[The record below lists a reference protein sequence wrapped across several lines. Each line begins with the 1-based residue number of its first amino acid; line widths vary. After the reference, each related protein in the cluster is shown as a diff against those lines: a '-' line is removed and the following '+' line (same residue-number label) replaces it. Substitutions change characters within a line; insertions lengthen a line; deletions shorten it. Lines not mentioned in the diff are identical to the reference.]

1 MNARVKQ
8 IILLVLAAA
17 LIFGAGQMQKSLNVD
32 RDRLG
37 LTHAAVLENAP
48 PMLAFTTVALGG
60 FRGLISNFLWMRAS
74 DLQQDDKFFE
84 ASQLATWIT
93 DLEPHFSQ
101 VWVFQGWN
109 MSYNISVKFKENA
122 PGDYTDRWRW
132 VNRGVELM
140 RDEGLKYNP
149 DDVLIYRELA
159 WQFQH
164 KIGANLDD
172 GNMFYKMKWAEE
184 MADLFGPEGTNYESL
199 IHPQTSLDRTNAAI
213 VREKFK
219 LDPAF
224 IKTVDETRGPL
235 DWRLPEAH
243 AIYWGEKGLEQARLH
258 PGKVKQDD
266 LIMLRRI
273 VYQSIYQ
280 AFKHGH
286 ITLNPFTGRVDL
298 APNLE
303 LVNRVNDAYE
313 QMAADDAGNRDH
325 IARAQRNFI
334 RDAVYFLYVNNRM
347 TEAAKWFKYLGDKYP
362 SQPIVENDPTSLP
375 KNLTLDEYA
384 VAVVQIDI
392 GETSQER
399 VTQAVQGFLVR
410 AYMSLVQDDDAAYQ
424 NYKNLATRVHQKYDK
439 ATGGFKG
446 DKRIPLPLLD
456 EMNSQVVRGLL
467 DPQRG
472 LPPEARAI
480 LRSRLGL
487 PAEVAAPAPTNA
499 VPAVSTPASTNAAAG
514 VNNGV
519 SPVLP

>member
-1 MNARVKQ
+1 MNARVKK
-8 IILLVLAAA
+8 ILLLLLAAV
-17 LIFGAGQMQKSLNVD
+17 LLFSSGQIQKSLNVD

-48 PMLAFTTVALGG
+48 PLLAFTTVALGG

-109 MSYNISVKFKENA
+109 MSYNISVKFKENS

-132 VNRGVELM
+132 VQRGIELM

-149 DDVLIYRELA
+149 DDVLIFRELA

-172 GNMFYKMKWAEE
+172 GNMFYKMKWAEQ

-199 IHPQTSLDRTNAAI
+199 INPQTSTDWANVTLLTNT
-213 VREKFK
+213 FK

-224 IKTVDETRGPL
+224 IKVVDQEHGPL

-243 AIYWGEKGLEQARLH
+243 AIYWGEKGLEQAKLH
-258 PGKVKQDD
+258 PDKVKQDD

-280 AFKHGH
+280 AFKHGR
-286 ITLNPFTGRVDL
+286 ITVNPFTGRVDL

-303 LVNRVNDAYE
+303 LVSRVNDTYE
-313 QMAADDAGNRDH
+313 QMAAEDSGNRDN
-325 IARAQRNFI
+325 ITRAQRNFL
-334 RDAVYFLYVNNRM
+334 RDAIYFLYADNRM
-347 TEAAKWFKYLGDKYP
+347 TDAAKWFKYLGDKFP
-362 SQPIVENDPTSLP
+362 DKPIVENDPGSLP

-384 VAVVQIDI
+384 VAVIQIDI
-392 GETSQER
+392 KETSQER
-399 VTQAVQGFLVR
+399 VTLAVQGLLNHAYLALV
-410 AYMSLVQDDDAAYQ
+410 LDDDASYQ
-424 NYKNLATRVHQKYDK
+424 NYKNLATRVHQKYDL
-439 ATGGFKG
+439 ATAGSKG
-446 DKRIPLPLLD
+446 DTRIPLPPFNK
-456 EMNSQVVRGLL
+456 MNSDVVRGLL
-467 DPQRG
+467 DTQRG
-472 LPPEARAI
+472 LPPDARAI

-487 PAEVAAPAPTNA
+487 PAEVAAPATTNA
-499 VPAVSTPASTNAAAG
+499 VPVVPANATPAVTNEPA
-514 VNNGV
+514 
-519 SPVLP
+519 P

>member
-1 MNARVKQ
+1 MNVRAKK
-8 IILLVLAAA
+8 ILSLLLAAV
-17 LIFGAGQMQKSLNVD
+17 LVFGAGQVQKSLNVD

-37 LTHAAVLENAP
+37 LTHTAVLENAP

-93 DLEPHFSQ
+93 SLEPHFSQ

-109 MSYNISVKFKENA
+109 MAYNISVKFKENA

-132 VNRGVELM
+132 VQRGVELM

-149 DDVLIYRELA
+149 DDVLIFRELA

-172 GNMFYKMKWAEE
+172 ANMFYKMKWAGE
-184 MADLFGPEGTNYESL
+184 MADLFGPKGTNYISL
-199 IHPQTSLDRTNAAI
+199 ITPQTDLDRTNAAI

-219 LDPAF
+219 LDPEF
-224 IKTVDETRGPL
+224 IKVVDAKHGPL

-243 AIYWGEKGLEQARLH
+243 AIYWGEKGLQQAELH

-280 AFKHGH
+280 AFKHGR
-286 ITLNPFTGRVDL
+286 IIVNPFTGRVNL
-298 APNLE
+298 GPNLE
-303 LVNRVNDAYE
+303 LVGQVNEAYE
-313 QMAADDAGNRDH
+313 NMAADDPGNRDH
-325 IARAQRNFI
+325 ILRAQRNFL
-334 RDAVYFLYVNNRM
+334 RDAVYFLYSNNRM
-347 TEAAKWFKYLGDKYP
+347 TEAAKWFKVLGDKFP

-399 VTQAVQGFLVR
+399 VTQAIEGFLVR
-410 AYMSLVQDDDAAYQ
+410 AYMSLVQDDDASYQ
-424 NYKNLATRVHQKYDK
+424 NYKNLATRVHQKFSK
-439 ATGGFKG
+439 ATAGNKG
-446 DKRIPLPLLD
+446 EQRVALPPINEMNTLVVQDLLD
-456 EMNSQVVRGLL
+456 V
-467 DPQRG
+467 QRG
-472 LPPEARAI
+472 LPPAARAI

-499 VPAVSTPASTNAAAG
+499 VPAVSTNSIPATTNGAAPA
-514 VNNGV
+514 
-519 SPVLP
+519 LP